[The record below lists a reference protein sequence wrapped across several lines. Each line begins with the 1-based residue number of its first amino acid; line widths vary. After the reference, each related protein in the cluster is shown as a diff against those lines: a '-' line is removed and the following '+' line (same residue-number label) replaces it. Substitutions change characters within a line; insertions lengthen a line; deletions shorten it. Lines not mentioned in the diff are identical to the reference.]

1 MSRSRHLKTTSSIMA
16 GDASNG
22 AANGSKTTDDKQMTP
37 TYRAV
42 KDDQPSRV
50 NRGQVEG
57 TFSKYAQLI
66 HASRRP
72 LPTESGDGTYLGE
85 KKKGTSLFQ
94 DLRTVGFKG
103 IKTIIA
109 VGKSKKKGDLVD
121 DRTYLMEKI
130 IAVSIDVKVTP
141 RLNYC

>member
-1 MSRSRHLKTTSSIMA
+1 MA

-22 AANGSKTTDDKQMTP
+22 AANGPKTTDDKQMTP
-37 TYRAV
+37 TYKAV
-42 KDDQPSRV
+42 KEDNPKRV

-57 TFSKYAQLI
+57 TFSQYAQLI

-85 KKKGTSLFQ
+85 KKKGTTLFQ

-109 VGKSKKKGDLVD
+109 VGRSKRKGDLVD

-130 IAVSIDVKVTP
+130 IAVRIEIRPLLGELLLTDI
-141 RLNYC
+141 